1 MLLGRVLR
9 QAPNCWQKGAAT
21 LLLRKD
27 AVAFEGKLAVPMP
40 GAAKPVLAAH
50 EGATSSAGGI
60 MDQEVL
66 LHIVR
71 QG

>member
-1 MLLGRVLR
+1 M
-9 QAPNCWQKGAAT
+9 
-21 LLLRKD
+21 
-27 AVAFEGKLAVPMP
+27 AFEGKLAVPMP

-66 LHIVR
+66 LHIVLSGSVTVCCSLLYVKSPIR
-71 QG
+71 TSFAH